1 MGSRQAPS
9 LAPSAVPSPAPSEL
23 PSELTSPAP
32 PDPAALPAPHRGP
45 SGAERGRAAELRQLL
60 QRAAH
65 AYYVLDAP
73 VMEDPVYDRL
83 YRELLE
89 LEGTFPELLR
99 PDSPTQR
106 VGGQPAEGFGSVE
119 HRIGLLSLD
128 NAFSLEELEAWYGR
142 LLKVLDRTPGPGET
156 LPALPMVGELKIDGN
171 ALALSYENG
180 LLVRAATRGDGE
192 RGEEITANV
201 RTIQSVPL
209 RLQLADPPA
218 WVEVRGEALIP
229 DATFAAINAERTAR
243 GEAAFANPR
252 NACAGTLRQL
262 DPKVVAARRLD
273 FFAYT
278 LHLPEGADG
287 LHGSA
292 DGREGFGGAVAGPDH
307 RDGRGPLNGLEAGDP
322 PPPRSQWEAL
332 RWLEAAGFRV
342 NPNAERLA
350 NLAAVEAFFARWEEA
365 RKALPYATDGVVVK
379 LDDLRLQ
386 DAAGITQK
394 APRWAIALKYAAE
407 EAPSRLLRLTCQVGR
422 TGVVTP
428 VAEFEPVPLA
438 GTTVSRATLH
448 NADRLAELDLH
459 AGDTV
464 VVRKA
469 GEIIPEVVRVLP
481 ELRPAGAAP
490 LALPHTCPEC
500 GSELVREEGE
510 AATRCV
516 NSSCP
521 AILRGSLRHWVSKG
535 ALDVDGFGSKLI
547 EQLVERGLVR
557 SIADLHRLD
566 GALLASLERMGEKSA
581 ANLVEALETSRRQPW
596 HRQLYGLGIHHVGEV
611 NAKAL
616 ARAFPSAAELAT
628 AALDTPELITAV
640 FGIGGE
646 IAQSLR
652 QWFATPANQAL
663 LVQLAQRGFSL
674 AAGAAERSGAG
685 AGGGA
690 EGPLAGQ
697 SFVLTGTLPSLS
709 RSQAQARI
717 EAAGGRV
724 IGSVSRKTSWLVA
737 GEEAGS
743 KLAKA
748 TALGV
753 PVLDEPALLALLAG
767 GPQGLPTVPT

>member
-1 MGSRQAPS
+1 M
-9 LAPSAVPSPAPSEL
+9 PSEL
-23 PSELTSPAP
+23 PSPAP
-32 PDPAALPAPHRGP
+32 PDPAALPAQNPGP
-45 SGAERGRAAELRQLL
+45 SDAERRRAAELRQLL

-73 VMEDPVYDRL
+73 VLEDSVYDRL

-89 LEGTFPELLR
+89 LESRHRELISS
-99 PDSPTQR
+99 DSPTQR
-106 VGGQPAEGFGSVE
+106 VGGQPAEGFASVE

-128 NAFSLEELEAWYGR
+128 NAFSLADLEAWYGR
-142 LLKVLDRTPGPGET
+142 LLKVLDRTPAPGET

-171 ALALSYENG
+171 ALALSYEHG

-201 RTIQSVPL
+201 RTIASVPL

-229 DATFAAINAERTAR
+229 DATFAAINAERMAQ

-278 LHLPEGADG
+278 LHLPDDADG
-287 LHGSA
+287 LRISA
-292 DGREGFGGAVAGPDH
+292 EGTLASVDAVTGPQQ
-307 RDGRGPLNGLEAGDP
+307 RDGHGPLGGGDAADP

-342 NPNAERLA
+342 NPNAELLGD
-350 NLAAVEAFFARWEEA
+350 LAAVEAFCARWEEA
-365 RKALPYATDGVVVK
+365 RRELPYATDGVVLK
-379 LDDLRLQ
+379 LNDLRLQ
-386 DAAGITQK
+386 DAAGFTQK

-407 EAPSRLLRLTCQVGR
+407 EAPSRLLRLSCQVGR

-438 GTTVSRATLH
+438 GSTVGRATLH

-459 AGDTV
+459 AGDTI

-481 ELRPAGAAP
+481 ELRPAGAVR
-490 LALPHTCPEC
+490 LALPPSCPEC

-535 ALDVDGFGSKLI
+535 ALDVDGLGSKLV
-547 EQLVERGLVR
+547 EQLVDRGLVG
-557 SIADLHRLD
+557 SIADLYRLD

-581 ANLVEALETSRRQPW
+581 TNLVAALAASQRQPW
-596 HRQLYGLGIHHVGEV
+596 HRQLYGFGIHHVGEV
-611 NAKAL
+611 SAKAL
-616 ARAFPSAAELAT
+616 AKAFPSAQALAT
-628 AALDTPELITAV
+628 AAAETPEQITAV
-640 FGIGGE
+640 FGIGAE
-646 IAQSLR
+646 IAQSLQ
-652 QWFATPANQAL
+652 QWFSTAANQAL
-663 LVQLAQRGFSL
+663 VAELESLGFRF
-674 AAGAAERSGAG
+674 AAEPAEQAGGTVGAG
-685 AGGGA
+685 
-690 EGPLAGQ
+690 PLLGL
-697 SFVLTGTLPSLS
+697 SFVLTGSLPNLS
-709 RSQAQARI
+709 RSQAQALI
-717 EAAGGRV
+717 EAAGGKV
-724 IGSVSRKTSWLVA
+724 SGSVSRKTSYVVA

-748 TALGV
+748 EALGV
-753 PVLDEPALLALLAG
+753 AVLDEAALLDL
-767 GPQGLPTVPT
+767 LPTTPSAAG

>member
-1 MGSRQAPS
+1 
-9 LAPSAVPSPAPSEL
+9 
-23 PSELTSPAP
+23 
-32 PDPAALPAPHRGP
+32 
-45 SGAERGRAAELRQLL
+45 
-60 QRAAH
+60 
-65 AYYVLDAP
+65 
-73 VMEDPVYDRL
+73 MEDPVYDRL

-89 LEGTFPELLR
+89 LEGSFPELLS

-128 NAFSLEELEAWYGR
+128 NAFSLAELEAWYGR
-142 LLKVLDRTPGPGET
+142 LLKVLDRTPAPGEA
-156 LPALPMVGELKIDGN
+156 LPALAMVGELKIDGN
-171 ALALSYENG
+171 ALALSYEHG
-180 LLVRAATRGDGE
+180 VLVRAATRGDGE

-229 DATFAAINAERTAR
+229 DTTFAAINAERGAR

-278 LHLPEGADG
+278 LHLPD
-287 LHGSA
+287 
-292 DGREGFGGAVAGPDH
+292 
-307 RDGRGPLNGLEAGDP
+307 AGDP
-322 PPPRSQWEAL
+322 PRPRSQWECL

-350 NLAAVEAFFARWEEA
+350 DLAAVEAFFYRWEEA

-386 DAAGITQK
+386 DTAGFTQK

-407 EAPSRLLRLTCQVGR
+407 EAPSRLLRLSCQVGR
-422 TGVVTP
+422 TGAVTP

-438 GTTVSRATLH
+438 GTSVARATLH

-459 AGDTV
+459 AGDTI

-535 ALDVDGFGSKLI
+535 ALDIDGLGTKLI
-547 EQLVERGLVR
+547 EQLVDRGLVR

-566 GALLASLERMGEKSA
+566 AALLASLERMGEKSA
-581 ANLVEALETSRRQPW
+581 ANLVAALAACRRQPW

-611 NAKAL
+611 SAKAL
-616 ARAFPSAAELAT
+616 ARAFPSAADLAT
-628 AALDTPELITAV
+628 AALETPELVTAV
-640 FGIGGE
+640 FGIGAE
-646 IAQSLR
+646 IAQSLQ

-663 LVQLAQRGFSL
+663 LAELEVLGFSL
-674 AAGAAERSGAG
+674 AASAQERQATSPQ
-685 AGGGA
+685 GGGA
-690 EGPLAGQ
+690 HLAGQ
-697 SFVLTGTLPSLS
+697 SFVLTGTLPGLS
-709 RSQAQARI
+709 RSEAQALI
-717 EAAGGRV
+717 EAAGGKV
-724 IGSVSRKTSWLVA
+724 SGSVSRKTSYVVA

-748 TALGV
+748 ESLGV
-753 PVLDEPALLALLAG
+753 PILDEAGLQALLN
-767 GPQGLPTVPT
+767 PPNTP